1 MANIFLTIL
10 NISITASYIALAALV
25 LRLLLKR
32 NPKWITC
39 ILWALLA
46 IRLLVPFSFESKL
59 SLIPSAEPVKSQSVL
74 SSADAPIDNNY
85 ETLAPQAP
93 IIEQENPDSVQSPVT
108 PITPD
113 KSEDTPAENI
123 APATP
128 QTPKAEDSKENKTS
142 NIFSILSYV
151 WAGGVL
157 LMLLYSVISFVR
169 LKRRVR
175 ASFVTDKNIY
185 ICDDISTPFIL
196 GIIKPRIYLPSTLSG
211 DELEYITSHEKAH
224 LKRLDHLWKP
234 LGFLLLSVHWFNPL
248 MWVSYILLCRDI
260 ELACDEKVL
269 KSLGT
274 DSKKHYSQ
282 TLLTFSTERKLV
294 SACPL
299 AFGEVG
305 VKQRIKNI
313 LNYKK
318 PAFWVILLSLLLCL
332 AIGLC
337 FLTNPVS
344 DKENNN
350 TTETTDTDA
359 DEINILSKDHSYILK
374 ATELIYNNPVFNY
387 IQDVGEAPTYRL
399 VNCSQLHEIAHSS
412 NGYKTKLI
420 ADTYVSELYGSFDS
434 TFRFGN
440 DGFSEG
446 YSIESLRENNLST
459 LCAEN
464 DTYYYQILK
473 QKDNTHYLVVGH
485 IADTEAPKPDEELY
499 SESAIITAES
509 DRYVRW
515 IYKVEVK
522 EAKNASLMLPEPE
535 NEEGYIDYSYQ
546 DESAL
551 RNPNVRLY
559 PKSKSFE
566 FFIHSLSSLLPT
578 GNYEIE
584 NSKLILIAEG
594 VSNQTYVFN
603 IIDSDNLEFVESDSS
618 PIPTYKIS
626 QSAPSNKP
634 FEDGAVF
641 TKLTE
646 NEYTNITDLDPDYE
660 YFTKDNNNPSILYDI
675 DSDGEEEMVLIGNGL
690 PSNGV
695 VNLKIGALKLDNGK
709 VTDEIY
715 NQKALYLNHINV
727 APFHKDFKFYIT
739 DDGKLRLEGYSNLG
753 KTTVDVVFIN
763 YASSSNPLS
772 TDGKI
777 FLAENGL
784 GISSMAHYARFD
796 IDSDG
801 IDEDCVLA
809 FRIASQS
816 SKPYIIA
823 LEKGSVDFEGF
834 VVCDDENW
842 IDLWSNNF
850 LRLFSTHTEFRIT
863 SNSLQLVVRT
873 TFNKPTTSYY
883 YDISYESNKIIA
895 TKSTRG

>member
-1 MANIFLTIL
+1 M
-10 NISITASYIALAALV
+10 
-25 LRLLLKR
+25 
-32 NPKWITC
+32 
-39 ILWALLA
+39 
-46 IRLLVPFSFESKL
+46 E
-59 SLIPSAEPVKSQSVL
+59 
-74 SSADAPIDNNY
+74 Y
-85 ETLAPQAP
+85 E
-93 IIEQENPDSVQSPVT
+93 I
-108 PITPD
+108 
-113 KSEDTPAENI
+113 
-123 APATP
+123 
-128 QTPKAEDSKENKTS
+128 KETS
-142 NIFSILSYV
+142 NS
-151 WAGGVL
+151 
-157 LMLLYSVISFVR
+157 SV
-169 LKRRVR
+169 
-175 ASFVTDKNIY
+175 T
-185 ICDDISTPFIL
+185 
-196 GIIKPRIYLPSTLSG
+196 
-211 DELEYITSHEKAH
+211 
-224 LKRLDHLWKP
+224 
-234 LGFLLLSVHWFNPL
+234 
-248 MWVSYILLCRDI
+248 
-260 ELACDEKVL
+260 
-269 KSLGT
+269 
-274 DSKKHYSQ
+274 
-282 TLLTFSTERKLV
+282 
-294 SACPL
+294 
-299 AFGEVG
+299 
-305 VKQRIKNI
+305 
-313 LNYKK
+313 
-318 PAFWVILLSLLLCL
+318 
-332 AIGLC
+332 
-337 FLTNPVS
+337 
-344 DKENNN
+344 
-350 TTETTDTDA
+350 
-359 DEINILSKDHSYILK
+359 
-374 ATELIYNNPVFNY
+374 
-387 IQDVGEAPTYRL
+387 
-399 VNCSQLHEIAHSS
+399 
-412 NGYKTKLI
+412 
-420 ADTYVSELYGSFDS
+420 
-434 TFRFGN
+434 
-440 DGFSEG
+440 
-446 YSIESLRENNLST
+446 
-459 LCAEN
+459 
-464 DTYYYQILK
+464 
-473 QKDNTHYLVVGH
+473 
-485 IADTEAPKPDEELY
+485 
-499 SESAIITAES
+499 
-509 DRYVRW
+509 
-515 IYKVEVK
+515 
-522 EAKNASLMLPEPE
+522 LPEPE

-546 DESAL
+546 DEDAL
-551 RNPNVRLY
+551 RNSNIRLY
-559 PKSKSFE
+559 PKTKTFE

-584 NSKLILIAEG
+584 NSKLILKAEG

-603 IIDSDNLEFVESDSS
+603 IIDSDNLEFIESDSS

-883 YDISYESNKIIA
+883 YDISYESDKIIA